1 MAESGMCSSSSM
13 QRLLKFSL
21 AVLIGASTGFG
32 QMTFTI
38 TGTDG
43 SNLVTVTAS
52 GSFTATSGLD
62 ISNGVQSWNSYGDFV
77 QAAPPSNFFNL
88 NLGSGITLTNQTSS
102 TSTPLVN
109 IGFLNTVSSGD
120 AFSITVNPGI
130 MLNPDDFFLVSG
142 SAVALLSVSF
152 DLFDYFNGP
161 GTFTTAAT
169 LNPFGTG
176 PTVIIIDSAAVPE
189 PSTYALLLGIAGLF
203 AVILWR
209 RKPTPIV
216 TA

>member
-1 MAESGMCSSSSM
+1 M

-21 AVLIGASTGFG
+21 ALLIGASTGFA

-43 SNLVTVTAS
+43 SNSVTVTAS

-77 QAAPPSNFFNL
+77 KTAPPSNFF

-130 MLNPDDFFLVSG
+130 MLNPDDYFLVSG
-142 SAVALLSVSF
+142 SAVAVLSVSF

-161 GTFTTAAT
+161 GTFSTSAT
-169 LNPFGTG
+169 INPFGTG

-203 AVILWR
+203 AVIIWR
-209 RKPTPIV
+209 RKPTHTV